1 MSFLRIALALVLL
14 ILPSTG
20 ANGQSAGLSDV
31 DTLVVCPEVFQTT
44 LRPWIDYRRKQG
56 HLIQVIVPPDSA
68 AALSARIKLEATK
81 SNLKSVLLVGD
92 AGTEI
97 FQVPVDYQKA
107 KVNIFFGSE
116 PDIATDN
123 TFADLNGDQIPEL
136 AIGRLPV
143 DTNEELSSMIDRII
157 AYENSADFSDW
168 RRRINVVAGVG
179 GFDPMTDKII
189 EQSTS
194 RLINHHIPQ
203 GYPFS
208 MTYGSW
214 SSPYCP
220 APEKFGET
228 SIDKFNEGCLFWVYV
243 GHGSRHRLDSV
254 FTPKGRYEI
263 LNEKNVKQLECRAG
277 NPIAI
282 MLCCYSGAF
291 DDPVDCL
298 AENMLV
304 QPKGPISVL
313 CGNRVTM
320 PYAMSLLSLELMDEH
335 FQGESNTL
343 GQLMLRAKQR
353 LVDPQQSRT
362 STQEMRDEIEKIGSL
377 FNPKPEL
384 VQDEIYEHLALF
396 QLLGDP
402 LLRIAR
408 PEEISLK
415 AKLEEGL
422 STTLEIAG
430 QMPFDGEL
438 MLEVCY
444 ARNRFRERPMFRNES
459 KLKKDS
465 NEAMHD
471 DYLKHQ
477 NTVCTKRVDLVKAGE
492 FIARLELPVDA
503 SGELTVRGF
512 LRSQESHAIGAQTIL
527 LR

>member
-1 MSFLRIALALVLL
+1 MFSLRIAIAFALFLL
-14 ILPSTG
+14 PG
-20 ANGQSAGLSDV
+20 FAADGQVVELSDV
-31 DTLVVCPEVFQTT
+31 DTLVVCPEAFQST
-44 LRPWIDYRRKQG
+44 LRPWLDYRRRQG
-56 HLIQVIVPPDSA
+56 HSIQVIVPPDSA
-68 AALSARIKLEATK
+68 TALSARIQKEATK
-81 SNLKSVLLVGD
+81 SKLQSVLLIGD
-92 AGTEI
+92 AGSAE

-123 TFADLNGDQIPEL
+123 TFADMNGDQIPEL

-143 DTNEELSSMIDRII
+143 DTNEELSTMIDRII
-157 AYENSADFSDW
+157 AYENSIDFSDW

-277 NPIAI
+277 SPIAI

-291 DDPVDCL
+291 DDPEDCL
-298 AENMLV
+298 AERMLV

-335 FQGESNTL
+335 FHGEAATL
-343 GQLMLRAKQR
+343 GQLLLRAKQR
-353 LVDPQQSRT
+353 LVNPELGSMTTR
-362 STQEMRDEIEKIGSL
+362 EMREEIEKIGSL

-408 PEEISLK
+408 PQEIAFL
-415 AKLEEGL
+415 AKLDEGVTN
-422 STTLEIAG
+422 SVEIAG

-438 MLEVCY
+438 TLEVCY

-459 KLKKDS
+459 KLKKDA
-465 NEAMHD
+465 NEAMHH

-477 NTVCTKRVDLVKAGE
+477 NTVCTKRVDRVKAGE
-492 FIARLELPVDA
+492 FVTRLELPVDA

-512 LRSQESHAIGAQTIL
+512 LSSPESHAIGAQTIL